1 MKKTIK
7 AILIDAENRQIK
19 EVELQSTEGYGFNES
34 IYKELKCD
42 YITSACGDLFNRLSH
57 ALFVDDEGLLKN
69 EPMGAFCIRI
79 GETGHL
85 YESQVLSGNGI
96 IVGVDEEG
104 ECIDHALDVEIIKDI
119 VKWDEVANLPAPSMT
134 FIPLND

>member
-1 MKKTIK
+1 MKKIIK
-7 AILIDAENRQIK
+7 GILIDSEKKEIK
-19 EVELQSTEGYGFNES
+19 EVELIQENGSTLQS

-42 YITSACGDLFNRLSH
+42 YINSACGDLFNRLSH

-79 GETGHL
+79 GESGHL

-104 ECIDHALDVEIIKDI
+104 ECIDHSLV
-119 VKWDEVANLPAPSMT
+119 LP
-134 FIPLND
+134 

>member
-7 AILIDAENRQIK
+7 GILIDSEKKEIR
-19 EVELQSTEGYGFNES
+19 EVELIQENGSTNKS

-42 YITSACGDLFNRLSH
+42 YITSACSELFNRLSH